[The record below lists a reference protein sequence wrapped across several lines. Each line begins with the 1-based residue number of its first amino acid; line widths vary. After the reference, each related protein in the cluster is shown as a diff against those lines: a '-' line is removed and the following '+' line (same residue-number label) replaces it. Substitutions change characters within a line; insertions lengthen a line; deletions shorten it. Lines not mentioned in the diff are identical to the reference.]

1 MSKLPC
7 CEKGWVDSFRSEEA
21 RQIAKYDR
29 LKELD
34 LFVLDNSIRE
44 TSIGQL
50 KGHTAEDKFRI
61 YEESAKCGFKVCS
74 NDCMT
79 TGPHIGMAG
88 PLTAI
93 EHGAPRFSRQPWSP
107 FTPFTPILIHN
118 PFNTHKTTCRA
129 FSVVNEFIMP
139 SKSTLFA
146 KSLSILKIAKST
158 SHLFFLF

>member
-61 YEESAKCGFKVCS
+61 YEEAAKCGFKVCS
-74 NDCMT
+74 ND
-79 TGPHIGMAG
+79 GLHDHGHDHDLNRFVNPAN
-88 PLTAI
+88 PL
-93 EHGAPRFSRQPWSP
+93 
-107 FTPFTPILIHN
+107 N
-118 PFNTHKTTCRA
+118 NK
-129 FSVVNEFIMP
+129 
-139 SKSTLFA
+139 
-146 KSLSILKIAKST
+146 KSLHHSFYQSIS
-158 SHLFFLF
+158 